1 MSNSAYKA
9 TALLVATLAR
19 LGLRHACLTP
29 GSRSTPLSLAFAEH
43 PDITDWIHHDERSSS
58 FFALGLAKVTRMPV
72 AVVTTSG
79 TAAAELLPAA
89 VEARYGTVPLL
100 LITADRP
107 PELRGI
113 GAPQTIDQVGMFG
126 DTVRRSADEVLT
138 ELSPG
143 EITEL
148 AVTTWNEAARRPGGP
163 VHLNL
168 GFREPFVP
176 TDLTV
181 PQVDV
186 PTGAPVRRTLDADS
200 LGTAATML
208 SGRRTLIAAG
218 PLDQPGFVDA
228 VTALADETGW
238 PILADPLSQLRAGPH
253 DRSHV
258 IATGDALFR
267 KGRIPARPEAVL
279 RFGAP
284 PTSKAFTT
292 WLEEHR
298 SVPQVVVD
306 EVGGRDPSRTAR
318 LMVTADPV
326 EFAQALPVE
335 PAAAGWTEAWTDAD
349 RNARDALAGM
359 PFPSEPAVVQTM
371 AERLPAHSNLY
382 VASSMPVRDVDLF
395 FPSIDRP
402 VRMLANRGANG
413 IDGLVSSGLG
423 ASAAGMTTFVLAG
436 DLSALHD
443 LGALATA
450 ARLRLPVT
458 IVVVNNDGGGI
469 FSFLPQSKLPRHFER
484 VFSTPHGLSFVP
496 VAEAL
501 GLRAVRVDRRDQFIS
516 ALAEPGPL
524 LIEVMTD
531 RDANVQVHE
540 EALAKI
546 SSPPVS

>member
-1 MSNSAYKA
+1 MLLVSNSAYRA
-9 TALLVATLAR
+9 TAVLVAALAR

-29 GSRSTPLSLAFAEH
+29 GSRNTPLSLAFAEH
-43 PDITDWIHHDERSSS
+43 PDVTDWIHHDERSSS
-58 FFALGLAKVTRMPV
+58 FFALGLAKATRAPV

-79 TAAAELLPAA
+79 TAAAELFPAA
-89 VEARYGTVPLL
+89 VEARHGTVPLL

-126 DTVRRSADEVLT
+126 EMVRRSTDAMLT
-138 ELSPG
+138 ELGPDG
-143 EITEL
+143 ITDL
-148 AVTTWNEAARRPGGP
+148 AVATWNEAIRRPGGP

-181 PQVDV
+181 AEVDV
-186 PTGAPVRRTLDADS
+186 PAADPVGKAPDAGS
-200 LGTAATML
+200 LRTAAALL
-208 SGRRTLIAAG
+208 SGKRALVAAG
-218 PLDQPGFVDA
+218 PLDHPGFTDA
-228 VTALADETGW
+228 VTALAAQAGW

-258 IATGDALFR
+258 VTSGDALFR
-267 KGRIPARPEAVL
+267 TDRIPGPIEAVL

-284 PTSKAFTT
+284 PTSKAFMT
-292 WLEEHR
+292 WLEGHPH
-298 SVPQVVVD
+298 VPQVVVD

-318 LMVTADPV
+318 LMITADPV
-326 EFAQALPVE
+326 EFAKALSVE
-335 PAAAGWTEAWTDAD
+335 PVAADWTHAWMDAD
-349 RNARDALAGM
+349 GHARDALAGM
-359 PFPSEPAVVQTM
+359 VFPSGPAVVQTL

-402 VRMLANRGANG
+402 IRLLANRGVNG

-423 ASAAGMTTFVLAG
+423 ASATGTTTFVLTG

-469 FSFLPQSKLPRHFER
+469 FSFLPQAKLPRHFER

-501 GLRAVRVDRRDQFIS
+501 GLRAVHVDRRDRFVS
-516 ALAEPGPL
+516 ALGEPGPL
-524 LIEVMTD
+524 LIEVTTD
-531 RDANVQVHE
+531 RDANVRIHE
-540 EALAKI
+540 EALARL
-546 SSPPVS
+546 

>member
-1 MSNSAYKA
+1 MLLVSNSAYRA
-9 TALLVATLAR
+9 AALLVATLAR

-29 GSRSTPLSLAFAEH
+29 GSRNTPLSLAFAEH
-43 PDITDWIHHDERSSS
+43 PDVTDWIHHDERSSS
-58 FFALGLAKVTRMPV
+58 FFALGLAKATRRPV

-79 TAAAELLPAA
+79 TAAAELSPAA

-107 PELRGI
+107 PEHRGI

-126 DTVRRSADEVLT
+126 KMVRRSADAMLT
-138 ELSPG
+138 ELGSG

-148 AVTTWNEAARRPGGP
+148 AVTTWNGAVCRPGGP

-181 PQVDV
+181 PEIDMLADA
-186 PTGAPVRRTLDADS
+186 PTRRTLDADS
-200 LGTAATML
+200 LRAAAAML
-208 SGRRTLIAAG
+208 SGKRTLIAAG
-218 PLDQPGFVDA
+218 PFDEPGFVDA
-228 VTALADETGW
+228 VTRLADETGW

-258 IATGDALFR
+258 VSTGDALFHR
-267 KGRIPARPEAVL
+267 GRIPGLPEAVL

-284 PTSKAFTT
+284 PTSRAFTT
-292 WLEEHR
+292 WLEDHPH
-298 SVPQVVVD
+298 VPQVVVD
-306 EVGGRDPSRTAR
+306 EVDGRDPSQTAR
-318 LMVTADPV
+318 LMVAADPV
-326 EFAQALPVE
+326 GFAEALSVE
-335 PAAAGWTEAWTDAD
+335 PAAIGWTEAWTDAD
-349 RNARDALAGM
+349 RNARRALAGM
-359 PFPSEPAVVQTM
+359 PFPSEPAVVQTL

-382 VASSMPVRDVDLF
+382 VASSMPIRDVDLF
-395 FPSIDRP
+395 FPCVDRP

-423 ASAAGMTTFVLAG
+423 ASATGTATFVLAG

-443 LGALATA
+443 LGALAAA

-496 VAEAL
+496 VAQAL
-501 GLRAVRVDRRDQFIS
+501 GLPAVGVDRHDQFVS
-516 ALAEPGPL
+516 ALDEPGPL
-524 LIEVMTD
+524 LIEVTTD
-531 RDANVQVHE
+531 RDANVRLHD
-540 EALAKI
+540 EALGR
-546 SSPPVS
+546 V

>member
-1 MSNSAYKA
+1 MLLLVNNSAYRA
-9 TALLVATLAR
+9 AALLVATLAR

-29 GSRSTPLSLAFAEH
+29 GSRNTPLSLAFAEH
-43 PDITDWIHHDERSSS
+43 PDVTDWIHHDERSSS
-58 FFALGLAKVTRMPV
+58 FFALGLAKATRRPV

-79 TAAAELLPAA
+79 TAAAELSPAA

-107 PELRGI
+107 PEHRGI

-126 DTVRRSADEVLT
+126 KMVRRSADAMLT
-138 ELSPG
+138 ELGSG

-148 AVTTWNEAARRPGGP
+148 AVTTWNGAVRRPGGP

-181 PQVDV
+181 PEIDMLADA
-186 PTGAPVRRTLDADS
+186 PTRRTLDADS
-200 LGTAATML
+200 LRAAAAML
-208 SGRRTLIAAG
+208 SGKRTLIAAG
-218 PLDQPGFVDA
+218 PFDEPGFVDA
-228 VTALADETGW
+228 VTRLADETGW

-258 IATGDALFR
+258 VSTGDALFHR
-267 KGRIPARPEAVL
+267 GRIPGLPEAVL

-284 PTSKAFTT
+284 PTSRAFTT
-292 WLEEHR
+292 WLEDHPH
-298 SVPQVVVD
+298 VPQVVVD
-306 EVGGRDPSRTAR
+306 EVDGRDPSQTAR
-318 LMVTADPV
+318 LMVAADPV
-326 EFAQALPVE
+326 GFAEALSVE
-335 PAAAGWTEAWTDAD
+335 PAAIGWTEAWTDAD
-349 RNARDALAGM
+349 RNARRALAGM
-359 PFPSEPAVVQTM
+359 PFPSEPAVVQTL
-371 AERLPAHSNLY
+371 AERLPAHSNLN
-382 VASSMPVRDVDLF
+382 VASSMPIRDVDLF
-395 FPSIDRP
+395 FPCVDRS

-423 ASAAGMTTFVLAG
+423 ASATGTATFVLAG

-443 LGALATA
+443 LGALAAA

-496 VAEAL
+496 VAQAL
-501 GLRAVRVDRRDQFIS
+501 GLPAVGVDRHDQFVS
-516 ALAEPGPL
+516 ALDEPGPL
-524 LIEVMTD
+524 LIEVTTD
-531 RDANVQVHE
+531 RDANVRLHD
-540 EALAKI
+540 EALGR
-546 SSPPVS
+546 V

>member
-1 MSNSAYKA
+1 MLLVNNSAYRA
-9 TALLVATLAR
+9 AALLVATLAR

-29 GSRSTPLSLAFAEH
+29 GSRNTPLSLAFAEH
-43 PDITDWIHHDERSSS
+43 PDVTDWIHHDERSSS
-58 FFALGLAKVTRMPV
+58 FFALGLAKATRRPV

-79 TAAAELLPAA
+79 TAAAELSPAA

-107 PELRGI
+107 PEHRGI

-126 DTVRRSADEVLT
+126 KMVRRSADAMLT
-138 ELSPG
+138 ELGSG

-148 AVTTWNEAARRPGGP
+148 AVTTWNGAVRRPGGP

-181 PQVDV
+181 PEIDMLADA
-186 PTGAPVRRTLDADS
+186 PTRRTLDADS
-200 LGTAATML
+200 LRAAAAML
-208 SGRRTLIAAG
+208 SGKRTLIAAG
-218 PLDQPGFVDA
+218 PFDEPGFVDA
-228 VTALADETGW
+228 VTRLADETGW

-258 IATGDALFR
+258 VSTGDALFHR
-267 KGRIPARPEAVL
+267 GRIPGLPEAVL

-284 PTSKAFTT
+284 PTSRAFTT
-292 WLEEHR
+292 WLEDHPH
-298 SVPQVVVD
+298 VPQVVVD
-306 EVGGRDPSRTAR
+306 EVDGRDPSQTAR
-318 LMVTADPV
+318 LMVAADPV
-326 EFAQALPVE
+326 GFAEALSVE
-335 PAAAGWTEAWTDAD
+335 PAAIGWTEAWTDAD
-349 RNARDALAGM
+349 RNARRALAGM
-359 PFPSEPAVVQTM
+359 PFPSEPAVVQTL
-371 AERLPAHSNLY
+371 AERLPAHSNLN
-382 VASSMPVRDVDLF
+382 VASSMPIRDVDLF
-395 FPSIDRP
+395 FPCVDRS

-423 ASAAGMTTFVLAG
+423 ASATGTATFVLAG

-443 LGALATA
+443 LGALAAA

-496 VAEAL
+496 VAQAL
-501 GLRAVRVDRRDQFIS
+501 GLPAVGVDRHDQFVS
-516 ALAEPGPL
+516 ALDEPGPL
-524 LIEVMTD
+524 LIEVTTD
-531 RDANVQVHE
+531 RDANVRLHD
-540 EALAKI
+540 EALGR
-546 SSPPVS
+546 V

>member
-1 MSNSAYKA
+1 MLLVNNSAYRA
-9 TALLVATLAR
+9 AALLVATLAR

-29 GSRSTPLSLAFAEH
+29 GSRNTPLSLAFAEH
-43 PDITDWIHHDERSSS
+43 PDVTDWIHHDERSSS
-58 FFALGLAKVTRMPV
+58 FFALGLAKATRRPV

-79 TAAAELLPAA
+79 TAAAELSPAA

-107 PELRGI
+107 PEHRGI

-126 DTVRRSADEVLT
+126 KMVRRSADAMLT
-138 ELSPG
+138 ELGSG

-148 AVTTWNEAARRPGGP
+148 AVTTWNGAVRRPGGP

-181 PQVDV
+181 PEIDMLADA
-186 PTGAPVRRTLDADS
+186 PTRRTLDADS
-200 LGTAATML
+200 LRAAAAML
-208 SGRRTLIAAG
+208 SGKRTLIAAG
-218 PLDQPGFVDA
+218 PFDEPGFVDA
-228 VTALADETGW
+228 VTRLADETGW

-258 IATGDALFR
+258 VSTGDALFHR
-267 KGRIPARPEAVL
+267 GRIPGLPEAVL

-284 PTSKAFTT
+284 PTSRAFTT
-292 WLEEHR
+292 WLEDHPH
-298 SVPQVVVD
+298 VPQVVVD
-306 EVGGRDPSRTAR
+306 EVDGRDPSQTAR
-318 LMVTADPV
+318 LMVAADPV
-326 EFAQALPVE
+326 GFAEALSVE
-335 PAAAGWTEAWTDAD
+335 PAAIGWTEAWTDAD
-349 RNARDALAGM
+349 RNARRALAGM
-359 PFPSEPAVVQTM
+359 PFPSEPAVVQTL

-382 VASSMPVRDVDLF
+382 VASSMPIRDVDLF
-395 FPSIDRP
+395 FPCVDRP

-423 ASAAGMTTFVLAG
+423 ASATGTATFVLAG

-443 LGALATA
+443 LGALAAA

-496 VAEAL
+496 VAQAL
-501 GLRAVRVDRRDQFIS
+501 GLPAVGVDRHDQFVS
-516 ALAEPGPL
+516 ALDEPGPL
-524 LIEVMTD
+524 LIEVTTD
-531 RDANVQVHE
+531 RDANVRLHD
-540 EALAKI
+540 EALGR
-546 SSPPVS
+546 V

>member
-1 MSNSAYKA
+1 LLLVSNSAYRA

-19 LGLRHACLTP
+19 LGLRHACVTP
-29 GSRSTPLSLAFAEH
+29 GSRNTPLSLAFAEH
-43 PDITDWIHHDERSSS
+43 PDVTDWIHHDERSSS
-58 FFALGLAKVTRMPV
+58 FFALGLAKVTRTPV

-79 TAAAELLPAA
+79 TAAAELSPAA
-89 VEARYGTVPLL
+89 VEARYGAVPLL

-107 PELRGI
+107 PEHRGI

-126 DTVRRSADEVLT
+126 TTVRGSADAMLT
-138 ELSPG
+138 ELGPG

-148 AVTTWNEAARRPGGP
+148 AVTTWNGAVRRPGGP

-181 PQVDV
+181 PEVD
-186 PTGAPVRRTLDADS
+186 APASAAAGHALDASS
-200 LGTAATML
+200 LRTAAAML
-208 SGRRTLIAAG
+208 SGKRALIAAG
-218 PLDQPGFVDA
+218 PLDEPGFVDA
-228 VTALADETGW
+228 VTALAAETGW
-238 PILADPLSQLRAGPH
+238 PILADPFSQLRAGPH
-253 DRSHV
+253 DRSRV
-258 IATGDALFR
+258 IAAGDALFR
-267 KGRIPARPEAVL
+267 KGRIPGLPEAIL
-279 RFGAP
+279 RLGAP
-284 PTSKAFTT
+284 PTSRAFTA
-292 WLEEHR
+292 WLEEHPQ
-298 SVPQVVVD
+298 VPQIVVD
-306 EVGGRDPSRTAR
+306 EVGERDPSRTAR
-318 LMVTADPV
+318 LMITADPV
-326 EFAQALPVE
+326 GFAEALSVE
-335 PAAAGWTEAWTDAD
+335 PAAAGWAEAWTDAD
-349 RNARDALAGM
+349 GNARGALAGL
-359 PFPSEPAVVQTM
+359 PFPSEPAVVQTL

-395 FPSIDRP
+395 FPCVDRP

-423 ASAAGMTTFVLAG
+423 ASAAGAATFVLAG

-458 IVVVNNDGGGI
+458 IIVVNNDGGGI

-501 GLRAVRVDRRDQFIS
+501 GLRAIGVERYDQFVS
-516 ALAEPGPL
+516 ALGEPGPL

-531 RDANVQVHE
+531 RDANVRLHE
-540 EALAKI
+540 EALAR
-546 SSPPVS
+546 V